1 MSVKAEEKAVAGWHT
16 SESSTWAE
24 KAPGLNAEPAAGVGW
39 AVMGERA

>member
-24 KAPGLNAEPAAGVGW
+24 KAPGLKPAAGVGW